1 MRRAGFF
8 IVAAL
13 LLMQTSVCYGENA
26 TDVEFLSYT
35 LYDTDGAMLTMH
47 GGQIWPGDEYIS
59 GDDKWY
65 RVVSVDDA
73 TRTATARYLGP
84 AVADAPAM
92 AAFASKQGQNDSGKK
107 LIAMYSTHSDES

>member
-35 LYDTDGAMLTMH
+35 LYDAGGAMLTMH

-65 RVVSVDDA
+65 RVVSVPA
-73 TRTATARYLGP
+73 PPPPGTWVPPSPTPLQWRPLRRSRAR
-84 AVADAPAM
+84 M
-92 AAFASKQGQNDSGKK
+92 AAAKS
-107 LIAMYSTHSDES
+107 